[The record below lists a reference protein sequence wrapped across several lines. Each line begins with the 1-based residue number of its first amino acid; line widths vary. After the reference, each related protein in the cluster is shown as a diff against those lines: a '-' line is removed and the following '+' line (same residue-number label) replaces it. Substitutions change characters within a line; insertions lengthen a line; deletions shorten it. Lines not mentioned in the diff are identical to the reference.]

1 MKKGALSDAEITGLA
16 ALGHQLKAAPYPYGD
31 MQAVLLN
38 KTTKALAAASDK
50 RGEGRALVNV
60 VDLKSAEPSPEEE
73 GVKATALEAVVGH

>member
-1 MKKGALSDAEITGLA
+1 
-16 ALGHQLKAAPYPYGD
+16 